1 MILRRVYI
9 RRFSNSAKH
18 CIPFGKT
25 KVRDLEKGIF
35 SYCAFVF
42 SSNFLKKCISSLY
55 RLAVRVLSSERAGA
69 GKSLVVCRL
78 SQSLPGLK
86 NNETVVDFLRDMEA
100 DVPLCIT
107 VPIYGPF
114 VHQYTIAESL
124 LPHTI
129 VPDLPLSRVFHLD
142 VHPSVGEYFITPDL
156 FPTCNVLT
164 T

>member
-1 MILRRVYI
+1 MPFFQQHQTLHPLWQKIIL
-9 RRFSNSAKH
+9 KK
-18 CIPFGKT
+18 P
-25 KVRDLEKGIF
+25 GIF
-35 SYCAFVF
+35 SYYAFVY
-42 SSNFLKKCISSLY
+42 SSNVLKKCIPFLY

-78 SQSLPGLK
+78 RDSLPGLK
-86 NNETVVDFLRDMEA
+86 NNETVMDYLRDMEA

-142 VHPSVGEYFITPDL
+142 VHPSVGEYFITPDFL
-156 FPTCNVLT
+156 LPASF
-164 T
+164 

>member
-1 MILRRVYI
+1 MLV
-9 RRFSNSAKH
+9 FQQCQVLHPPK
-18 CIPFGKT
+18 
-25 KVRDLEKGIF
+25 KVCDLEKRHFQLFYIRIF
-35 SYCAFVF
+35 SK
-42 SSNFLKKCISSLY
+42 FLKKCFSSLY
-55 RLAVRVLSSERAGA
+55 RLAVRVVSSERAGA

-86 NNETVVDFLRDMEA
+86 NNETVMDFLRDMED

-107 VPIYGPF
+107 VPVYGPF

-142 VHPSVGEYFITPDL
+142 VHPSVGKYFIL
-156 FPTCNVLT
+156 SNFFLT
-164 T
+164 FIV

>member
-1 MILRRVYI
+1 MLFFQQCQVLHPLWQK
-9 RRFSNSAKH
+9 NSQRS
-18 CIPFGKT
+18 GK
-25 KVRDLEKGIF
+25 KSIF
-35 SYCAFVF
+35 SYCTFIF
-42 SSNFLKKCISSLY
+42 SSNFLRKCISSLY

-86 NNETVVDFLRDMEA
+86 NNDTVMDYLRDMEA

-142 VHPSVGEYFITPDL
+142 VHPSVGEFFIISNFFPLSSL
-156 FPTCNVLT
+156 F
-164 T
+164 